1 MFDGNSR
8 YITKGIEEQVPLE
21 LMILM
26 WIMIDR
32 KKQNT
37 ELDYLQIFTFSEE
50 NGLQTIVHEQEQPK
64 PFKDSYQKQFP
75 HTFSGKVYVID
86 DGNHETMLLA
96 EEY

>member
-1 MFDGNSR
+1 MFDSNSR
-8 YITKGIEEQVPLE
+8 YITKGVEEQVPLE

-32 KKQNT
+32 KKQST
-37 ELDYLQIFTFSEE
+37 TLDYLQVFTFSEE
-50 NGLQTIVHEQEQPK
+50 NGTQTIVHEQEQPK
-64 PFKDSYQKQFP
+64 PFKDIYKENFP

-86 DGNHETMLLA
+86 DGDHETMLLA